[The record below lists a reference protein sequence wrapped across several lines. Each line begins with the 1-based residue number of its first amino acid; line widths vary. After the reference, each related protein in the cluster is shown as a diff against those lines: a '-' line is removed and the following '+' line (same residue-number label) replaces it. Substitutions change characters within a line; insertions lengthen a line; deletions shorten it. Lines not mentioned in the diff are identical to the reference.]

1 MFGLRVVQAEFG
13 DCLVLE
19 FADNP
24 RRFILIDGGP
34 DPTYERHLKSVL
46 TEIANGGGKLDMVV
60 LSHVDGDHIE
70 GLIEFFTDLRDTA
83 GPHYITVGGLW
94 MNTFSDSPEGTGLEA
109 KIRALGAQAP
119 AAMAAATVLT
129 IGQGNDLTIKAAQIG
144 VKVND
149 VFPDK
154 LVLVDTA
161 PSPVPFD
168 GLEVRVVGPTQANL
182 DALRAEW
189 EKWIEKHQDAINA
202 NDPLLMANS
211 DRSIPN
217 LSSIALYVKQDTATM
232 LLTGDGRSDHLLDG
246 LNAAG
251 LLAGGKMHVSLLKLA
266 HHGSDRDVTKAFF
279 HKVTADKY
287 VVSANGK
294 DDNPD
299 IATLIWLVE
308 AAKEDGRPITIYA
321 TNETPSI
328 EKLRSEYDPAEYG
341 YTLELLSS
349 GDSSMLVEV

>member
-19 FADNP
+19 FGDNP

-34 DPTYERHLKSVL
+34 NLTYDRHLKSVL
-46 TEIANGGGKLDMVV
+46 TGIANGGGQLEVVV

-70 GLIEFFTDLRDTA
+70 GLIDFFTDLRDAA
-83 GPHYITVGGLW
+83 GPHYIAVRGLW
-94 MNTFSDSPEGTGLEA
+94 MNTFTKSPEASGLEP

-119 AAMAAATVLT
+119 ATMAAATVQT
-129 IGQGNDLTIKAAQIG
+129 IGEGNDLTIKAAQIG
-144 VKVND
+144 VTVND
-149 VFPDK
+149 GFPDR

-161 PSPVPFD
+161 PAPIPFGD
-168 GLEVRVVGPTQANL
+168 LEVRVVGPTQANL

-189 EKWIEKHQDAINA
+189 EKWIEKHQDAVNA

-217 LSSIALYVKQDTATM
+217 LSSIMLYVKQGTVTM

-246 LNAAG
+246 LQAAG
-251 LLAGGKMHVSLLKLA
+251 LLAGGTMHVSLLKLP
-266 HHGSDRDVTKAFF
+266 HHGSDRDITKAFF

-294 DDNPD
+294 DGNPD
-299 IATLIWLVE
+299 VATLIWLVE
-308 AAKEDGRPITIYA
+308 AAKEDGRPIKIYA

-328 EKLRSEYDPAEYG
+328 EKLRSEYDATEYG
-341 YTLELLSS
+341 YTLDLLPP
-349 GDSSMLVEV
+349 GDSSMLVAV